1 MMKSRMKFQN
11 LYAEY
16 TESNSQIFGMKKQDF
31 VDCHET
37 CVIWN
42 SIALYGIPKNLSDDQ
57 MNRFYEGDI
66 NDLIKI
72 GEIRGYLILCSEM
85 NRRGEE
91 PWLICDELDGDI
103 GYAMSVLT
111 ETGAPLDFEEGDPD
125 QNVFYIQE
133 LDIVSEFKDD
143 LKLKSLI
150 LHSLPNL
157 VFAFLH
163 VTPDLVVYYP
173 IKLEQTHEEVV
184 DERYEVLQK
193 INSQKITATMNKIF
207 SDGHETDESLKSNV
221 INFGDTY
228 EFSTEEY
235 DVLYG
240 KDTDPPYPEEEKD
253 EDEYTLFELNGFEE
267 IGESRLLCLQV
278 E

>member
-1 MMKSRMKFQN
+1 MKSRMKFKN

-16 TESNSQIFGMKKQDF
+16 TDSNSLIFGMKKQDF

-42 SIALYGIPKNLSDDQ
+42 KISLYGIPKNLDDDQ
-57 MNRFYEGDI
+57 MFRFYEGDMK
-66 NDLIKI
+66 DLIKI
-72 GEIRGYLILCSEM
+72 GEIRGYLILCREM
-85 NRRGEE
+85 NRRGED
-91 PWLICDELDGDI
+91 PWLICDDLDGDI

-111 ETGAPLDFEEGDPD
+111 RTGAPLDFEEGDPD
-125 QNVFYIQE
+125 QDVYYIQE

-150 LHSLPNL
+150 LSEIANL
-157 VFAFLH
+157 IFAFLH

-173 IKLEQTHEEVV
+173 TKLEQTQEVV
-184 DERYEVLQK
+184 TDERYDVLHQIANQK
-193 INSQKITATMNKIF
+193 MKATMNKMF
-207 SDGHETDESLKSNV
+207 NSGHDTDENSKSNV
-221 INFGDTY
+221 ISFGDAY
-228 EFSTEEY
+228 EFSEDEY

-253 EDEYTLFELNGFEE
+253 EDEYTIFELNGFEE